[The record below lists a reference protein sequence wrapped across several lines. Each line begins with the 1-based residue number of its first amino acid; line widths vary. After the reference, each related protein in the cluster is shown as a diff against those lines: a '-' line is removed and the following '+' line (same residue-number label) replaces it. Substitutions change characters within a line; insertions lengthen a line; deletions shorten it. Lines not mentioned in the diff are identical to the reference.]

1 MNKKLIMLALAVMV
15 SVGQTYAS
23 AAARERL
30 REAQMKNAQEQADKA
45 AKRANQANQRKNQV
59 RR

>member
-23 AAARERL
+23 AARERL
-30 REAQMKNAQEQADKA
+30 REAHMKNAQEQADKA
-45 AKRANQANQRKNQV
+45 AKRANHRKNQV